1 LAAVLRDAGRA
12 EPRRPT
18 KVALVPARVW
28 RAVPLFEQPFAVWR
42 LAFLGGNGSK
52 GMPEGQRL
60 LMSTRAGRL
69 LVHPAALAALFAA
82 SLLWVVLPRELSRP
96 RLPP

>member
-1 LAAVLRDAGRA
+1 VLRDAGRA
-12 EPRRPT
+12 EPCRPT

-42 LAFLGGNGSK
+42 LAW
-52 GMPEGQRL
+52 MPEGQRL

-69 LVHPAALAALFAA
+69 LVRPAALAALFAA
-82 SLLWVVLPRELSRP
+82 SLLWVILARKLSRP